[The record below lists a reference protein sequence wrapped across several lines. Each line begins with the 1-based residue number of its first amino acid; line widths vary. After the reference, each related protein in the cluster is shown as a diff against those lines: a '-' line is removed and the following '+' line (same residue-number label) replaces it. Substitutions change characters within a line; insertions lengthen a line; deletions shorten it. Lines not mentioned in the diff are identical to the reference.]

1 MTSPQLSGILL
12 ASGASP
18 VIPEAPGPA
27 NPETSVLW
35 FKLAM
40 ACRWPLALVLSAWA
54 IAAAAITILKQPIPI
69 GLPLAKPLP
78 VQVHGALKIEG
89 IAQPVR
95 VNSDSPLGVKGS
107 VSVERPVAV
116 KTETPLQVDGVVNVD
131 AIKEPVAVSEIKQEI
146 RVDVSNDEP
155 LNVNG
160 TVGVDQVAGQVN
172 VQLRDAVKSL
182 SPIPLP

>member
-1 MTSPQLSGILL
+1 
-12 ASGASP
+12 
-18 VIPEAPGPA
+18 
-27 NPETSVLW
+27 
-35 FKLAM
+35 M

-69 GLPLAKPLP
+69 ALPLEKPLP

-89 IAQPVR
+89 ITQPVR
-95 VNSDSPLGVKGS
+95 VNSDSALGVKGS